1 MINLI
6 AIIGQAGSGKDS
18 IYRRIVHQYKY
29 HPVVGYTTRPIR
41 EGEVDGR
48 DYHFVSVEEFDELD
62 LITYKSFNGW
72 YYGISKESFSET
84 EINIGVFNPSQIM
97 DLLERNDIDMEIYEI
112 VASDKA
118 RLIRQLTREENPD
131 VKEILR
137 RFGTDAHDFEYLD
150 FERQIFTNESLNDL
164 AANVDAIGML
174 NKFEWE
180 WDWDFD
186 YQDKRG

>member
-62 LITYKSFNGW
+62 LITEKSFNGW

-150 FERQIFTNESLNDL
+150 FDRQIFTNESLSDL

>member
-62 LITYKSFNGW
+62 LITEKSFNGW

-112 VASDKA
+112 IASDKA

-150 FERQIFTNESLNDL
+150 FERQIFPNESLGDL

-174 NKFEWE
+174 NKFVFAWN
-180 WDWDFD
+180 
-186 YQDKRG
+186 QGKRG

>member
-29 HPVVGYTTRPIR
+29 HPVIGYTTRPIR

-62 LITYKSFNGW
+62 LITEKSFNGW

-150 FERQIFTNESLNDL
+150 FDRQIFTNESLSDL

>member
-62 LITYKSFNGW
+62 LITEKSFNGW
-72 YYGISKESFSET
+72 HYGISKESFSET
-84 EINIGVFNPSQIM
+84 EINIGVFNPSQII

-150 FERQIFTNESLNDL
+150 FERQIFPNESLGDL

-174 NKFEWE
+174 NKFVFAWN
-180 WDWDFD
+180 
-186 YQDKRG
+186 QGKRG

>member
-62 LITYKSFNGW
+62 LITEKSFNGW
-72 YYGISKESFSET
+72 HYGISKESFSET

-150 FERQIFTNESLNDL
+150 FDRQIFTNESLNDL

-186 YQDKRG
+186 YRDKRG

>member
-62 LITYKSFNGW
+62 LITEKSFNGW

-150 FERQIFTNESLNDL
+150 FDRQIFTNESLNDL